1 MSDSQPATFRVNTR
15 DEVVS
20 VLISGKANY
29 MNCND
34 FRVFLHQMLAC
45 GRKQFVIDFAQCTG
59 MDSTFL
65 GILAGTAIELRE
77 AESPGSLI
85 VQRLSERNH
94 ELVANL
100 GLHNLLTVIDEST
113 TAETGHGRTD
123 YDPLSEGVVADTR
136 AVLESHE
143 NLVRADA
150 SNQNKFEDV
159 ISFLKNQVDSK
170 EG

>member
-1 MSDSQPATFRVNTR
+1 MSDLQSATFRVNTR
-15 DEVVS
+15 EDIVS

-34 FRVFLHQMLAC
+34 FRVFLHQMLVC

-77 AESPGSLI
+77 AASPGTLI
-85 VQRLSERNH
+85 VQHLSERNY

-100 GLHNLLTVIDEST
+100 GLHNLLTVVSESAT
-113 TAETGHGRTD
+113 AKSGQGRMDYDSLSESVVAETRT
-123 YDPLSEGVVADTR
+123 
-136 AVLESHE
+136 VLEAHE
-143 NLVRADA
+143 NLVRADTG
-150 SNQNKFEDV
+150 NHDKFEDV

-170 EG
+170 DS

>member
-1 MSDSQPATFRVNTR
+1 MSDSQQATFRVNSR
-15 DEVVS
+15 DDVVS

-29 MNCND
+29 LNCSD
-34 FRVFLHQMLAC
+34 FRVFLRQMLAC

-77 AESPGSLI
+77 AEPSGSLI
-85 VQRLSERNH
+85 VQHLSERNH

-100 GLHNLLTVIDEST
+100 GLHNLLTVIGDASRAMHEN
-113 TAETGHGRTD
+113 ELLD
-123 YDPLSEGVVADTR
+123 YDALSEGVVADTR

-150 SNQNKFEDV
+150 SNQSKFQDV

-170 EG
+170 EH